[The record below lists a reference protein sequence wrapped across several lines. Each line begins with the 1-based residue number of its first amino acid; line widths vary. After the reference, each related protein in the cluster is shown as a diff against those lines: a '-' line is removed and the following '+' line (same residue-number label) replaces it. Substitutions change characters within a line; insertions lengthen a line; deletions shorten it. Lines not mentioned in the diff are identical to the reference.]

1 MVRLHYKEKP
11 AYVIQYV
18 LCVCVC
24 KYNMYETEEN
34 PDISSGYRG
43 LILNLE
49 WLPVGNVY
57 INVRLIL

>member
-1 MVRLHYKEKP
+1 
-11 AYVIQYV
+11 
-18 LCVCVC
+18 
-24 KYNMYETEEN
+24 MYETEEN

-57 INVRLIL
+57 INVRLILENPYNLVHVNRLH